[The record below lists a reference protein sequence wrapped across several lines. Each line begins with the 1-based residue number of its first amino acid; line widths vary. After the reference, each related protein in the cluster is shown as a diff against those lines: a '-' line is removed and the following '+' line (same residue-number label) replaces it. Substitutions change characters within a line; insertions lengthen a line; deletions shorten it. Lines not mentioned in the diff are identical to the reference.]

1 MRHVSVLHGRKV
13 TDNPKKDFLSD
24 VLVTPS
30 SSIQNGSCLA
40 LLRDDANFW
49 MSKCER
55 DAHILFRFIKEPVIV
70 SQFVFRFPILDIVS
84 GANPF
89 VPSELTFFGSGDGQE
104 WFKLCSYKC
113 SKDICSKPSESFECP
128 VDTNSGEFICKFIK
142 VTQNGRNLA
151 DTDTLA
157 LSYLDIQSLTY
168 SVVQKK

>member
-1 MRHVSVLHGRKV
+1 MQHVSVLHGRKV

-24 VLVTPS
+24 VLVIPS
-30 SSIQNGSCLA
+30 SSIQSGSCLA
-40 LLRDDANFW
+40 LLNDDSNFW

-55 DAHILFRFIKEPVIV
+55 NAHILFRFIKEPVIV
-70 SQFVFRFPILDIVS
+70 SRFVFKFPILNIVS
-84 GANPF
+84 GENPL
-89 VPSELTFFGSGDGQE
+89 VPSELTFFGSFDGQK

-113 SKDICSKPSESFECP
+113 PKDICSRPSEAFECS
-128 VDTNSGEFICKFIK
+128 VDTNAEFICKFIK